1 MRHLT
6 LPGAVERPG
15 RIDLLVALAIAVP
28 TGSWTLLLLRLAA
41 PAAWVPL
48 LAPAALSG
56 LLALAWRRTAPTATF
71 AAVGAACAV
80 QVAVPGGMSLLPSLL
95 AFPVAVHAYCAHG
108 DRHAPVVALT
118 VGVLGAGAVTAGSAT
133 GYGARLQL
141 PAGYLFGFLLAIVLV
156 SGSLGL
162 YRRMQLAYT
171 AELEE
176 GALRAETEREE
187 RARLAALDERA
198 RIAREMHDLMAHSLS
213 VIVSQARGGR
223 FAARSDPARALEVLC
238 AIEDEGRQ
246 VLTDMRG
253 LLGILRNEKGESS
266 FGPQPGLNNLPEL
279 LDRVRSS
286 GLPVDWQQDGEPYR
300 LDHTA
305 ELAIYRMVQEALTN
319 TLKHAGPVTR
329 SEVRFGWSQE
339 GLEVVVRD
347 DGRGPGASDGAG
359 QGLNGMRQRLAIV
372 SGSLHVGPGPV
383 RGFQLTAR
391 LPRRTDGAAER
402 AAT

>member
-1 MRHLT
+1 MRFLT
-6 LPGAVERPG
+6 IPAAVDRLG
-15 RIDLLVALAIAVP
+15 RLDLLVALAIAVP
-28 TGSWTLLLLRLAA
+28 MGSWTLLLLRLAA

-48 LAPAALSG
+48 LAPAALLG
-56 LLALAWRRTAPTATF
+56 LLALAWRRTAPAAAF
-71 AAVGAACAV
+71 AVVGAACAV
-80 QVAVPGGMSLLPSLL
+80 QVAVPGGMPLLPSLL
-95 AFPVAVHAYCAHG
+95 AFPVAVHGYCAYG
-108 DRHAPVVALT
+108 DRRAPVVALT

-141 PAGYLFGFLLAIVLV
+141 PAGYLFSFLVAIVLAA
-156 SGSLGL
+156 GSIGL

-171 AELEE
+171 AGLEE
-176 GALRAETEREE
+176 RALRAETEREE
-187 RARLAALDERA
+187 RDRLAALDERA

-223 FAARSDPARALEVLC
+223 FAGRSDPARALEVLH

-253 LLGILRNEKGESS
+253 LLGLLRNENSESP
-266 FGPQPGLNNLPEL
+266 FGPQPGLGNLPEL

-286 GLPVDWQQDGEPYR
+286 GLPVDWRQRGEPYR

-305 ELAIYRMVQEALTN
+305 ELAVYRMVQEALTN

-329 SEVRFGWSQE
+329 SEVRFGWSPE

-347 DGRGPGASDGAG
+347 DGRGAGASDGVG

-372 SGSLHVGPGPV
+372 GGSLHVGPGPIQ
-383 RGFQLTAR
+383 GFQLTAV
-391 LPRRTDGAAER
+391 LPRRTDGAVGK